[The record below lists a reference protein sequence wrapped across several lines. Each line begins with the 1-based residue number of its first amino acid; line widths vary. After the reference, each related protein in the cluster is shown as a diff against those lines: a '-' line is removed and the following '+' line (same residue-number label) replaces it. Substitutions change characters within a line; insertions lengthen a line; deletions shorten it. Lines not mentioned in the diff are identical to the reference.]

1 MDHRLPP
8 LLLTGGPA
16 VGKTV
21 TATSL
26 AEAIPRTA
34 HVDVDDIRQLVKNG
48 GAAPWEGAEG
58 RAQQL
63 LGVHN
68 AAALAGNFEAAG
80 FTVVLT
86 DVVTA
91 VTLAAY
97 RRLVPGVV
105 VVRLSVSLE
114 EAWRRARTRKV
125 YLTDREFESLHLDQS
140 APLAVDHQLD
150 VTDLDRAEQSQRVR
164 ALWFGHR
171 N

>member
-1 MDHRLPP
+1 MAHRLAP

-26 AEAIPRTA
+26 AAAIPRTA
-34 HVDVDDIRQLVKNG
+34 YVDVDDIRQLVKNG

-63 LGVHN
+63 LGVRN
-68 AAALAGNFEAAG
+68 AAALTGNFASAG
-80 FTVVLT
+80 FNVTLT

-91 VTLAAY
+91 VTLAEY
-97 RRLVPGVV
+97 RRLVPGVF

-125 YLTDREFESLHLDQS
+125 YLTDEEFESLHHGQS
-140 APLAVDHQLD
+140 APLPVDHQLD
-150 VTDLDRAEQSQRVR
+150 VTDLDRAGQSQRVR
-164 ALWFGHR
+164 QLWFGHR
-171 N
+171 G